1 MAGDGNGLRRT
12 PLYEEHVRLG
22 ARMTGFAGWAMP
34 VEYRGILEEHRAVR
48 ERAGLFDV
56 SHMGEIAVRGPG
68 ALALLQLAVTND
80 AGRLA
85 VGQALYTP
93 MCRDD
98 GGILDDLIV
107 YRTGEKEFL
116 LVVNAANREKDLNWL
131 RTLAGEAA
139 GAVEAGAE
147 VEDVSDRWA
156 LLALQG
162 PRAAEVL
169 RTAAGEVGGLGRFAF
184 LAGVKVAGRP
194 CLVARTG
201 YTGEDGFELFCPWE
215 EAPPVWAALLDAG
228 REAGVLP
235 CGLGARDT
243 LRLEAAL
250 PLYGHELREDV
261 NPLEVRLGAFV
272 RWDKGEF
279 VGRAALERVR
289 EAGPRR
295 RLVGLEMVER
305 GIPRQG
311 YEVVAGGAVV
321 GEVTSG
327 GPAPTL
333 GKNVAL
339 ALVAAGRERDDE
351 GLAVR
356 IRGRDVAARVVPLP
370 FYRRAARQ
378 G

>member
-1 MAGDGNGLRRT
+1 MGGDGEVLRRT
-12 PLYEEHVRLG
+12 ALYAVHLALG
-22 ARMTGFAGWAMP
+22 ARMTGFSGWAMP
-34 VEYRGILEEHRAVR
+34 LEYDGILAEHRAVR

-56 SHMGEIAVRGPG
+56 SHMGEIAVRGPA
-68 ALALLQLAVTND
+68 ALGLLQRAITND

-93 MCRDD
+93 MCRPD

-107 YRTGEKEFL
+107 YRTGGEDFL
-116 LVVNAANREKDLNWL
+116 LVVNAGNREKDVRWL
-131 RTLAGEAA
+131 QALAADFP
-139 GAVEAGAE
+139 GAD
-147 VEDVSDRWA
+147 VEDVSDDWA

-169 RTAAGEVGGLGRFAF
+169 RIAAGEMGALGRFA
-184 LAGVKVAGRP
+184 LLDGVRVAGVR
-194 CLVARTG
+194 CMVARTG
-201 YTGEDGFELFCPWE
+201 YTGEDGFELFCPWA
-215 EAPPVWAALLDAG
+215 EAPKVWEALLNAG
-228 REAGVLP
+228 REAGVAP

-250 PLYGHELREDV
+250 PLYGNELREDV
-261 NPLEVRLGAFV
+261 NPLEARLGAFV
-272 RWDKGEF
+272 RWDKGDF
-279 VGRAALERVR
+279 VGREALARVR

-295 RLVGLEMVER
+295 RLIGLEMVER
-305 GIPRQG
+305 GIPRHG
-311 YEVVAGGAVV
+311 YEVVAGGTVV

-333 GKNVAL
+333 GKNVAM
-339 ALVAAGRERDDE
+339 ALVLAAHAGDDG

-356 IRGRDVAARVVPLP
+356 IRGRDVAARAVPLP
-370 FYRRAARQ
+370 FYRRGAVQ